1 MTGENGLPRRLRR
14 LAMTRG
20 YGVPGEAQRS
30 GFAGVKEEGG
40 SIAPF
45 SPEAETERCELLL
58 TPSL

>member
-1 MTGENGLPRRLRR
+1 
-14 LAMTRG
+14 MTRG